1 MKRSSIS
8 VGILVCLAAPVR
20 SHDGEAAAVAKPLE
34 QLRAEY
40 ADVLALEGVS
50 KGEILAIARL
60 LRAKPE
66 MAIDRTKESGEYC
79 LKSGLGTMSH
89 YARNPESTRE
99 DIVYEFAAA
108 PLVKAGLDPRRLAV
122 LPALGKME
130 PGEWY
135 YLPEG
140 QVDPHHQ
147 HKMPG
152 PALLISV
159 DVR

>member
-1 MKRSSIS
+1 MRRVSIA
-8 VGILVCLAAPVR
+8 VVLLIGLTAPVR
-20 SHDGEAAAVAKPLE
+20 SRDRQG
-34 QLRAEY
+34 RAES

-50 KGEILAIARL
+50 KEEVLAIARL
-60 LRAKPE
+60 LRARPE
-66 MAIDRTKESGEYC
+66 MAIDRTKESGEFC
-79 LKSGLGTMSH
+79 LKSGLGTMTH
-89 YARNPESTRE
+89 YAKNPERTRE

-108 PLVKAGLDPRRLAV
+108 PLVKAGLDLQKLAL

-130 PGEWY
+130 PGQWY

-147 HKMPG
+147 HSMPG
-152 PALLISV
+152 ASLVIAV